1 METMTI
7 KRNGVCIIFPAR
19 INGPFKQEKIPTRKK
34 NIQPVIPMQK
44 KKNKQPL
51 HHIEKHN
58 VGKKCIHCGDSVWRS
73 DVNYCWDC
81 YKYECFESK

>member
-7 KRNGVCIIFPAR
+7 KRNGVYIVFPAR
-19 INGPFKQEKIPTRKK
+19 VNGPFKEEKTSTRKK
-34 NIQPVIPMQK
+34 TVKPVIPMRK

-51 HHIEKHN
+51 QHIEKHS
-58 VGKKCIHCGDSVWRS
+58 VKKKCIHCGDPVWRS

-81 YKYECFESK
+81 YKYERFESK